1 MFDTSVF
8 MAAFEAHGMAT
19 RAVRVGAPA
28 GDAGFIVGFQ
38 RPEQLILGDAVHT
51 AQIEIEYTT
60 ADAPD
65 LAPGDGLTIDGTQ
78 YRVRAIPRKE
88 GDGTF
93 SRTELEE
100 SRA

>member
-1 MFDTSVF
+1 M
-8 MAAFEAHGMAT
+8 
-19 RAVRVGAPA
+19 RAGAPT
-28 GDAGFIVGFQ
+28 GDAGFIVGLQ

-65 LAPGDGLTIDGTQ
+65 LAPGNGITIDGTA
-78 YRVRAIPRKE
+78 YRVHQQPRKQ

-93 SRTELEE
+93 SRAELEE
-100 SRA
+100 VR